1 MVTVKEVCR
10 GIKYSVYKTIA
21 TQQKNNFFDHLLDRT
36 NIIFA
41 CFTTQELTT
50 NTQYTIHTVSFRL
63 QFELKP
69 SFPHFLI
76 FF

>member
-1 MVTVKEVCR
+1 MVMVKEVCNGNR

-50 NTQYTIHTVSFRL
+50 NTQYTIHTVSFR
-63 QFELKP
+63 
-69 SFPHFLI
+69 
-76 FF
+76 